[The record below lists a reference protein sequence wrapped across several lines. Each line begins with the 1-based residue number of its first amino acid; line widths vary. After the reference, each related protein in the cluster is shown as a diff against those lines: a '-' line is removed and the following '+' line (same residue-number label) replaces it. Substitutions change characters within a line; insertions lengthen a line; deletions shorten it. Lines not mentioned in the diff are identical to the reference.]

1 MLLINT
7 KTLVNLKV
15 ITQTEKLRQKQIHIV
30 SLHLCKFLED
40 GNYSIPVVAWGQGE
54 GREEWRKEWQRNHLT
69 RNLLKVTNV
78 LTLLIVVMFSL
89 LYTFFQNVLNHT
101 LKICICQVYMSSM
114 YSKYTLK
121 SRKKDTRYKLDI
133 NLYLVLGG

>member
-1 MLLINT
+1 MFKKLRYIHIIEYYSLIKRDAIKKKKKGMLLINT

-54 GREEWRKEWQRNHLT
+54 GREE
-69 RNLLKVTNV
+69 
-78 LTLLIVVMFSL
+78 
-89 LYTFFQNVLNHT
+89 
-101 LKICICQVYMSSM
+101 
-114 YSKYTLK
+114 
-121 SRKKDTRYKLDI
+121 
-133 NLYLVLGG
+133 